1 MGPSVNDTGPV
12 LRSRTEAVRRAARR
26 VREGL
31 RALWAGYLVERAKR
45 STRRWMLRDLREH
58 LPAGWY
64 RIHHKLVVNRSARP
78 SADLLQL
85 RGRRSPPRGLAR
97 PAMAVLLGI
106 TVPPWI
112 RLGAGALWRDR
123 TGDARIVMFTPAHEV
138 VIIAPDAG
146 WVRRI
151 TYEPG
156 VPGGMHGGR
165 SVAGAPARPRR
176 AVGTYDDAY
185 RELRSAL
192 SRHLDGPQFEV
203 EHDGAVL
210 LEPYVR
216 GRMLNTVAPATQ
228 LIRTRALLEQL
239 TALAADPAMQR
250 GARDLTAM
258 LLRDLRAVAEDP
270 DHRDLAALADRLG
283 RCVDIPSHGD
293 LSANNVIVDGDRSY
307 VIDWD
312 ASVLGVRP
320 AWFDALHLL
329 LGNKAGPTIRDAAL
343 RGAFSTELSRLW
355 SACATSGGP
364 SPLDADTLPLLRRL
378 MATRPSMRLRRER
391 SGP

>member
-1 MGPSVNDTGPV
+1 
-12 LRSRTEAVRRAARR
+12 
-26 VREGL
+26 
-31 RALWAGYLVERAKR
+31 
-45 STRRWMLRDLREH
+45 MLRDLREH

-78 SADLLQL
+78 SPDLLRL
-85 RGRRSPPRGLAR
+85 RGRRSPPRGLAG

-106 TVPPWI
+106 TTPPWI
-112 RLGAGALWRDR
+112 RLGARASHRDR
-123 TGDARIVMFTPAHEV
+123 AGDPRIVMFTPAHEV

-156 VPGGMHGGR
+156 VPAALHDGR
-165 SVAGAPARPRR
+165 EVSAAPAGLRR

-185 RELRSAL
+185 RELRSTL

-203 EHDGAVL
+203 EQDGAVL

-216 GRMLNTVAPATQ
+216 GRMLNTVAPAAQ

-239 TALAADPAMQR
+239 TAVAADPVMRR

-258 LLRDLRAVAEDP
+258 LLTDLRAVAEDT
-270 DHRDLAALADRLG
+270 DDDAVAALADRLG

-312 ASVLGVRP
+312 ASFLGVRP

-329 LGNKAGPTIRDAAL
+329 LGNKAGPTIRAAAL
-343 RGAFSTELSRLW
+343 RGAFSTELTLLW
-355 SACATSGGP
+355 SSCTTSGEP
-364 SPLDADTLPLLRRL
+364 SPFDASTLPLLRRL
-378 MATRPSMRLRRER
+378 MATRPSQRLRRER
-391 SGP
+391 TGP